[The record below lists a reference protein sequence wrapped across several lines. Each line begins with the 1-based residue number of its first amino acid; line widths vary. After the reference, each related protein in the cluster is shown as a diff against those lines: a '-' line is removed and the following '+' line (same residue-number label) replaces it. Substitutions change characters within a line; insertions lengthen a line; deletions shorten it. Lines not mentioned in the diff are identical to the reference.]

1 MKTSSVR
8 LSEESVDNSAR
19 KCPNTL
25 DVFSNTNEKRID
37 IQENAFVSSSEMV
50 LMQTASTDVMNPS
63 NYLQEAT
70 RIIFDS
76 GSQRTYISQRLASKL
91 QLKSER
97 EEEIK
102 LVTFG
107 SDKPKTVKTSSAN
120 LCIKLNKGKCFDMVV
135 NIVPVISGKVQ
146 RRKIDV
152 SSMEHLR
159 HFVKDVELADTI
171 PTENESTSIELLVGN
186 DYYLDL
192 ILSQRIEVQ
201 PGLYLL
207 ASKLGWIVT
216 GRTQEV
222 EIRSTE
228 TSMLIL
234 SNTSVM
240 SISENTSID
249 SLIYSKPDLTDFWNL
264 ESIGITEHNEN
275 KGDSKAMKVFKETL
289 QFTDGR
295 YYVKWPWKEEQPELP
310 VNREL
315 ALGRLKFCISCLR
328 NKPEMMS
335 QYNSA
340 IQDQLSKGIIEEVK
354 DNKVS
359 ELRHY
364 IPHHAV
370 VTPTKTTTKLR
381 IVYDASA
388 KINNE
393 VKSLN
398 ECLYRGP
405 VMLRNLCG
413 MLMKFRLH
421 RIALVADIER
431 AFLQVGLQQS
441 DRNVTRFFWLK
452 DCENHRISMD
462 NIREFRFCRV
472 PFVIISSPFLLAATI
487 ESHLSSYKTHIG
499 DQIKND
505 IYIDNLITGANTV
518 VEAMTVYSE
527 LKQMFREA
535 SMNLRE
541 WISNSNAVN
550 QFIPV
555 EDKTSVNQ
563 ANVLGH
569 FWNIESDTL
578 LVKGSHSFANLENT
592 STTKCKTLREIAEIF
607 DPL

>member
-1 MKTSSVR
+1 MKTSSVH

-171 PTENESTSIELLVGN
+171 PTENTSIELLVGY

-201 PGLYLL
+201 PGLFLL

-264 ESIGITEHNEN
+264 ESIGITEHDEN

-310 VNREL
+310 VNQEL

-388 KINNE
+388 KINHE

-398 ECLYRGP
+398 ECQYLDQ
-405 VMLRNLCG
+405 LC
-413 MLMKFRLH
+413 
-421 RIALVADIER
+421 
-431 AFLQVGLQQS
+431 
-441 DRNVTRFFWLK
+441 
-452 DCENHRISMD
+452 CE
-462 NIREFRFCRV
+462 
-472 PFVIISSPFLLAATI
+472 
-487 ESHLSSYKTHIG
+487 
-499 DQIKND
+499 
-505 IYIDNLITGANTV
+505 IYV
-518 VEAMTVYSE
+518 V
-527 LKQMFREA
+527 
-535 SMNLRE
+535 
-541 WISNSNAVN
+541 
-550 QFIPV
+550 
-555 EDKTSVNQ
+555 
-563 ANVLGH
+563 
-569 FWNIESDTL
+569 
-578 LVKGSHSFANLENT
+578 
-592 STTKCKTLREIAEIF
+592 C
-607 DPL
+607 